1 MRVGCCCVKFTLGGF
16 VLLAPAASQPFK
28 SGCVLLQVQK
38 VSPSASTGW
47 RQRIGRFFYAHCFT
61 TANIVYDV
69 YFKKKTEILSSATA
83 SGAFKVPGKS
93 LDSWI

>member
-38 VSPSASTGW
+38 VSPSASSPNSVNGMAAEN
-47 RQRIGRFFYAHCFT
+47 RSVLLC
-61 TANIVYDV
+61 
-69 YFKKKTEILSSATA
+69 
-83 SGAFKVPGKS
+83 S
-93 LDSWI
+93 LFHNR